1 MATTLLTALAQGKSN
16 FDDFGNVETGAP
28 AATGASPQPV
38 PEVKK
43 EEQKKTLAK
52 MALFDILMGLLM
64 VFVAWGYNKNES
76 RGAVKILT
84 CVFAFFFWHLYGLYF
99 LIRAGALRQPVAMLK
114 LSDAKKTLADIQ
126 NTLNAVVSEARET
139 KLTETKLTGSDIDQ

>member
-28 AATGASPQPV
+28 AATGESAKPV

-64 VFVAWGYNKNES
+64 VFVAWGYNKSES
-76 RGAVKILT
+76 RGVLKVLT

-99 LIRAGALRQPVAMLK
+99 LVRAGALRQPVAMLK
-114 LSDAKKTLADIQ
+114 LSDATKTLVDIQ
-126 NTLNAVVSEARET
+126 KTLTDVASEAQNT
-139 KLTETKLTGSDIDQ
+139 KFRGGDMDW